1 MKIKTIIQIIAT
13 LALLTGA
20 YFVGRKILNSEPRHA
35 ASAEGGHGGAAAAEY
50 ERGPHGGRM
59 LRDGDF
65 AVEVTIYEPEIPPQ
79 SRVYPFKNNKPLDP
93 NEVKLVTELHRF
105 ARRVDVINYKKEGE
119 YLQGDK
125 VVEEP
130 HSFDVKVMA
139 EHAGKRSQWEFQ
151 SYEGRVKME
160 AAAIE
165 TAGIKIEAA
174 GPAKLRTMV
183 EMNGKIVANP
193 DKVAHVTP
201 RFPGVVLEARKKLG
215 DMVKKDEVLAVVESN
230 DSLRPYEIKS
240 QIAGRVIK
248 RDAVLGE
255 SVTQATTLYIVADL
269 TTIAIDL
276 AVPRS
281 DFPKLKEGQ
290 KVVVGG
296 VGDKEGEAT
305 LTYLS
310 PISAEDTQTM
320 MARAEMPNPEMA
332 WQPGLFVVAKVVVE
346 ETEVPIAVKTNAL
359 QKFRDWDVVFMAD
372 GTTFEIAILELGRR
386 DGDLVEVISSP
397 LKPGTK
403 YATENSFVVKA
414 DVLKS
419 GASHDH

>member
-1 MKIKTIIQIIAT
+1 MKIKTLIQIAAI
-13 LALLTGA
+13 LALLAGA
-20 YFVGRKILNSEPRHA
+20 WFVGRKILKSEPKHA
-35 ASAEGGHGGAAAAEY
+35 ASAEGGHGGAAPEY

-59 LRDGDF
+59 LRNGELGI
-65 AVEVTIYEPEIPPQ
+65 EVTIYEPEIPPQ
-79 SRVYPFKNNKPLDP
+79 SRVYPFKNDKPLDP
-93 NEVKLVTELHRF
+93 NEVKLVVELHRF
-105 ARRVDVINYKKEGE
+105 AGRVDTINYQKEGD
-119 YLQGDK
+119 YLMGDK
-125 VVEEP
+125 IVEEP

-139 EHAGKRSQWEFQ
+139 EYQGKKSQWEYQ
-151 SYEGRVKME
+151 SYEGRVTMQ

-165 TAGIKIEAA
+165 TAGIKIEEA
-174 GPAKLRTMV
+174 GPAKLRKLV

-201 RFPGVVLEARKKLG
+201 RYPGVVLEARKKLG
-215 DMVKKDEVLAVVESN
+215 DAVKKDEVIAVVESN
-230 DSLRPYEIKS
+230 ESLRPYEIKS

-255 SVTQATTLYIVADL
+255 SVTQETTLYIIADL
-269 TTIAIDL
+269 STIAVDL
-276 AVPRS
+276 AVPRA

-290 KVVVGG
+290 KVVIGG
-296 VGDKEGEAT
+296 VGEKEGEAT

-310 PISAEDTQTM
+310 PIGAENTQTM
-320 MARAEMPNPEMA
+320 MARAEMPNPDMT
-332 WQPGLFVVAKVVVE
+332 WQPGLFVTAEVVVE
-346 ETEVPIAVKTNAL
+346 ETEVPIAVKTSGL
-359 QKFRDWDVVFMAD
+359 QTFRDWDVVFMVD

-386 DGDLVEVISSP
+386 DGDLVEVVSSP

-403 YATENSFVVKA
+403 YVTENSFVVKA

>member
-1 MKIKTIIQIIAT
+1 MKFKNLIQIIAT
-13 LALLTGA
+13 LALLGGA

-35 ASAEGGHGGAAAAEY
+35 ASAEGGHGGAAAPEY

-65 AVEVTIYEPEIPPQ
+65 AMEVTIYEPDIPPQ
-79 SRVYPFKNNKPLDP
+79 SRVYPFKNDQPLDP
-93 NEVKLVTELHRF
+93 NEVKLTLELHRF
-105 ARRVDVINYKKEGE
+105 GGRVDTFKYKKEGE
-119 YLQGDK
+119 YLQGDL

-130 HSFDVKVMA
+130 HSFDVKVF
-139 EHAGKRSQWEFQ
+139 AGHGGKKSQWEYQ
-151 SYEGRVKME
+151 SYEGRVTMQP
-160 AAAIE
+160 AAVE
-165 TAGIKIEAA
+165 TAGIKIEEA

-201 RFPGVVLEARKKLG
+201 RYPGVVLEARKKLG
-215 DMVKKDEVLAVVESN
+215 DAVQKDEVLAVVESN

-255 SVTQATTLYIVADL
+255 SVSQDTTLYVIADL
-269 TTIAIDL
+269 STIAVDL
-276 AVPRS
+276 AVPRAEFS
-281 DFPKLKEGQ
+281 KLKEGQ
-290 KVVVGG
+290 KVMIGG
-296 VGDKEGEAT
+296 DGEKEGEAT

-310 PISAEDTQTM
+310 PIGAADTQTM
-320 MARAEMPNPEMA
+320 MARAEMPNAEMA
-332 WQPGLFVVAKVVVE
+332 WQPGLFVTAKVVVE
-346 ETEVPIAVKTNAL
+346 ETEVPIAVKASGL
-359 QKFRDWDVVFMAD
+359 QRFRDWDVVFMSD
-372 GTTFEIAILELGRR
+372 GSLFEIAILELGRR
-386 DGDLVEVISSP
+386 DGDLVEVVSGP